1 MGELGTREVIVKLD
15 FLVMAA
21 VVDQV
26 YGFGSRS
33 GSEERESG
41 WVERDGDGEVA

>member
-1 MGELGTREVIVKLD
+1 MGELGTSEVIVKLD
-15 FLVMAA
+15 FLVTAA

-26 YGFGSRS
+26 DGFGCRS

-41 WVERDGDGEVA
+41 CVERDGDGEVA